1 MYKAY
6 RFILKCVLV
15 LSISLP
21 AYAEKEELLSS
32 QIKTLKKGI
41 FEVVTLKLE
50 DNTIYKDEFPKDLIP
65 FHIRKDKQHSVGT
78 AFLIDD
84 NTLVS
89 AAHVF
94 NIGNYSLFAK
104 NYAVR
109 DSKGNL
115 FKIKKV
121 EKFSN
126 YRDLIQFSI
135 EGDTS
140 KYHKFAFSDDYE
152 EGDVVYAAGNALG
165 EGVIFRK
172 GSLTSFTY
180 EAIDGQWKNIRYSA
194 AASPGNSGGPLLNL
208 AGEVVGIVTKK
219 SSNEN
224 LNYALPIQEFIKFT
238 DKEAEFFAP
247 QMSEVE
253 SLQRHRFTWKFN
265 TKLPQDIMD
274 LRAAAE
280 KSFYTRFADARGEF
294 TDKFEN
300 EIFPKHK
307 NVDKYLRNQPNDKM
321 LSIIDINGNGEWLL
335 HNPENQ
341 REITITKNQSLLY
354 GNNSKMLGTYQFI
367 LEKPEDTKLAAFI
380 KNKKGILDT
389 FLSSVQWN
397 RQISGTPVYIASY
410 GEPVYQE
417 QHTDKYGRVWQMA
430 TWNDQYSDRAIM
442 IYCLPIP
449 KGVACDLLQTSVAWL
464 EVQKQAYPDNLHRT
478 MLSYSAKLSE
488 WKEFLELPNKIL
500 PKYLHDSSFEINK
513 NNIEFELAG
522 FSGDM
527 EKLKLTNDS
536 NLYAGIEVNPEN
548 TNELVIGTLDFSP
561 NINEDGAFYISKYY
575 DLADEASDSYKDF
588 WQKFTQLKTPY
599 NFELLN
605 EGKLISKYINLSANF
620 KDKKLVKTKSK
631 DVNYLVG
638 CQLQSEVKEA
648 EFNESC
654 DAFIKGIH

>member
-1 MYKAY
+1 MNKAY
-6 RFILKCVLV
+6 LFILKLVLL

-78 AFLIDD
+78 AFLIDE

-94 NIGNYSLFAK
+94 NIGNYSLFAE

-115 FKIKKV
+115 FKIKQV

-135 EGDTS
+135 EGYTS
-140 KYHKFAFSDDYE
+140 KYHKFEFSDDYE

-224 LNYALPIQEFIKFT
+224 LNYALPIQEFIKFS
-238 DKEAEFFAP
+238 DKEAEFYIT
-247 QMSEVE
+247 QMAEVE
-253 SLQRHRFTWKFN
+253 SLQRHRYTWKFN
-265 TKLPQDIMD
+265 TKLPQNIMD

-280 KSFYTRFADARGEF
+280 ESFYTRFANARGEF
-294 TDKFEN
+294 TAKFDN

-307 NVDKYLRNQPNDKM
+307 NVDKYLKNQPNDNM

-335 HNPENQ
+335 YSPENE
-341 REITITKNQSLLY
+341 REVSITKNQSLSY
-354 GNNSKMLGTYQFI
+354 GSNNKMLGNYQFI
-367 LEKPEDTKLAAFI
+367 LEKPEDTKLASFI
-380 KNKKGILDT
+380 KDKKTILDT

-397 RQISGTPVYIASY
+397 RKIAGTPVYIASY
-410 GEPVYQE
+410 GEPVFE
-417 QHTDKYGRVWQMA
+417 ELHTDKYGRVWQTA
-430 TWNDQYSDRAIM
+430 AWNDQYSDQAIM

-464 EVQKQAYPDNLHRT
+464 EVQKQAYPDNLHRI
-478 MLSYSAKLSE
+478 MLSYSGKLSE
-488 WKEFLELPNKIL
+488 WREFLKLPDKFL
-500 PKYLHDSSFEINK
+500 PKNFHDSSVEINK
-513 NNIEFELAG
+513 NNVEFELAS
-522 FSGDM
+522 FSGDL

-536 NLYAGIEVNPEN
+536 NLYVAMEVTPEN
-548 TNELVIGTLDFSP
+548 TNELAVGTLDFSP
-561 NINEDGAFYISKYY
+561 NINEDGVFYISKYY

-588 WQKFTQLKTPY
+588 WQKFTQLETPY

-605 EGKLISKYINLSANF
+605 EGKKISKYMNLGANF
-620 KDKKLVKTKSK
+620 KDKKLIKNKAKGVS
-631 DVNYLVG
+631 YLVG
-638 CQLQSEVKEA
+638 CQLQSEVKEV